1 MGKADGS
8 IMMVVVTTPFIKHVL
23 QGDTVQVALDGLV
36 EAFPQIVREAGRAF
50 VAIGLATAAGGVQ
63 LVFGGVDDF
72 GNVDAAGLSAEQ
84 IAAAGPANAFY
95 QPGTAQFAEKLFEIR

>member
-1 MGKADGS
+1 MGKADGGLMMAVASPS
-8 IMMVVVTTPFIKHVL
+8 IQNVL
-23 QGDTVQVALDGLV
+23 QGDAVQVALDGLI
-36 EAFPQIVREAGRAF
+36 EAFPQIVRETGRAF

-84 IAAAGPANAFY
+84 IAAARPAHAFY
-95 QPGTAQFAEKLFEIR
+95 QPGTTQFAEKLLEVG

>member
-1 MGKADGS
+1 MGKADGGLMMAVASPS
-8 IMMVVVTTPFIKHVL
+8 IQNVL
-23 QGDTVQVALDGLV
+23 QGDAVQVALDGLI
-36 EAFPQIVREAGRAF
+36 EAFPQIVRETGRAF